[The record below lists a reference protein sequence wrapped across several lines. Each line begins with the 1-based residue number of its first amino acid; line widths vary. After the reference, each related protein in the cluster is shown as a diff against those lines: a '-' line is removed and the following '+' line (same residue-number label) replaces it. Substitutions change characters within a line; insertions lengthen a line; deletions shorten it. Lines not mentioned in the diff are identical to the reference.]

1 MLTLKNLL
9 STTNSMIRTYSE
21 LVELKTFE
29 DRFEYLSLRGEVGC
43 ETFGFNRWI
52 NQRFYTSRQ
61 WRSLRRDV
69 IMRDESCDLGIE
81 GYEIH
86 SRLIVHHMN
95 PLEESDI
102 IYGTRNALDLEF
114 LICTTHDTHNAI
126 HFGDANL
133 LTKPYVPRKPGD
145 TKLW

>member
-1 MLTLKNLL
+1 MM
-9 STTNSMIRTYSE
+9 SSRIRTYSE
-21 LVELKTFE
+21 LIQHETFLE
-29 DRFEYLSLRGEVGC
+29 RYNYLSLRSEVGC

-61 WRSLRRDV
+61 WRNLRYKIIARDNA
-69 IMRDESCDLGIE
+69 CDLGVE

-86 SRLIVHHMN
+86 SRLIIHHLN
-95 PLEESDI
+95 PLKEEDI
-102 IYGTRNALDLEF
+102 IYGTRQSLDPEF

-126 HFGDANL
+126 HFGDASL
-133 LTKPYVPRKPGD
+133 LRQPYVPRTPGD

>member
-1 MLTLKNLL
+1 MNTR
-9 STTNSMIRTYSE
+9 IRCYSE
-21 LVELKTFE
+21 LVLLETFE
-29 DRFEYLSLRGEVGC
+29 ERFEYLSLRGQVGC

-52 NQRFYTSRQ
+52 NQQFYMSRQ
-61 WRSLRRDV
+61 WRALRRQA
-69 IMRDESCDLGIE
+69 IIRDEARDLGVQ

-95 PLEESDI
+95 PLRESDI
-102 IYGTRNALDLEF
+102 VYGTRNALDLDY

-126 HFGDANL
+126 HFGDAGL
-133 LTKPYVPRKPGD
+133 LRQPYTPRRKGD